1 MPKVRYSYATFAI
14 QVVIGQPTCVL
25 FIKMMQFMLP
35 FLILTPVLADQSSL
49 GT

>member
-1 MPKVRYSYATFAI
+1 MPTVTYSYATFAI
-14 QVVIGQPTCVL
+14 QVVICVL
-25 FIKMMQFMLP
+25 FINMMQLSLP